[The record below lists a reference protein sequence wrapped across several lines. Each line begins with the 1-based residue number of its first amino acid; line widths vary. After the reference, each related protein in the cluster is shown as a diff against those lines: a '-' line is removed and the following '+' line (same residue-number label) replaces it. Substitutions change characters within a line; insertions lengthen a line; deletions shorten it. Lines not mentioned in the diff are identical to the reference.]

1 MAGTRCV
8 AISTCFY
15 PTAIPTPH
23 LSKSFLVARFSIAQW
38 KHTRVLCTER
48 ANKAAIKESHEL
60 VEIEYA
66 ELNLNQNIGEKFGGV
81 RIRQHVNPLKASL
94 MGQVMFQFKAHLKI
108 IPLLNHLIG
117 RIFLKTQDYLLWW
130 ILAVV
135 CHVILR
141 SGRFLILLAK
151 RFCGTKNFLGLDIR
165 DKLVQRSQF
174 WAKELAI
181 KNIHFMVANATV
193 SFGALISTYP
203 GPLTCV
209 SILRFLSLRQVL
221 RVCGGFF
228 VFVAGY
234 LCVCCRC
241 RAYLLHRCR
250 AYLLHRC
257 RPVVFKK
264 ASSIINVLVCPT
276 CPDPHFKK
284 KHHKRRILQKPLA
297 DAIINNLAPGGQGGP
312 KERMKISNQLD
323 RIKFQLLQLHKND
336 AFCSKQLQQ
345 MLKSRL

>member
-209 SILRFLSLRQVL
+209 SIL
-221 RVCGGFF
+221 
-228 VFVAGY
+228 
-234 LCVCCRC
+234 
-241 RAYLLHRCR
+241 
-250 AYLLHRC
+250 
-257 RPVVFKK
+257 
-264 ASSIINVLVCPT
+264 

>member
-209 SILRFLSLRQVL
+209 SIL
-221 RVCGGFF
+221 
-228 VFVAGY
+228 
-234 LCVCCRC
+234 
-241 RAYLLHRCR
+241 
-250 AYLLHRC
+250 
-257 RPVVFKK
+257 
-264 ASSIINVLVCPT
+264 

-297 DAIINNLAPGGQGGP
+297 DAIINNLAPGGQ
-312 KERMKISNQLD
+312 EISGAVPHGYKVRLHLD
-323 RIKFQLLQLHKND
+323 SQV
-336 AFCSKQLQQ
+336 
-345 MLKSRL
+345 